1 MWRPNYEL
9 PVGWSSTSVRR
20 NAARGVESFGELG
33 HPRSA
38 RHRTESLR
46 RAAGAPELAARGGGP
61 RVGAVIALGLA
72 YVFVL
77 ALALA
82 VSAALTHS

>member
-1 MWRPNYEL
+1 MSYPWDGAQRPFAAT
-9 PVGWSSTSVRR
+9 PPAAWSPSV
-20 NAARGVESFGELG
+20 NWGIPARPGTAPNPF
-33 HPRSA
+33 
-38 RHRTESLR
+38 
-46 RAAGAPELAARGGGP
+46 AGPPGPPELAARGGGP